1 MAKAT
6 EKTNYDAKSIQVLE
20 GLDPVRKRP
29 GMYIGGTSLEGL
41 HHLIWEVVNNSIDEA
56 MAGHCTEINVR
67 LLPDNWIEVKDN
79 GRGIPV
85 DIHPQTKKSTLET
98 VMTVLH
104 AGGKFG
110 GEGYKIS
117 GGLHGVGV
125 SVVNAL
131 SAHTKVAVERQGK
144 IWTQEYKKGEP
155 VANVK
160 PTGKSDSTGTTVT
173 FQADPEIFPEIKY
186 SWSKILEYLRYQA
199 FLTKGV
205 RISVEDARE
214 APTEKEAHLIKRHG
228 FYFDSGIISFVK
240 FLNRKKE
247 VRNPNPFYVE
257 KTVDNIY
264 VEASLQFT
272 DGFKEHLFSFANN
285 ILNPGGGT
293 HVTGFKMALTRVLN
307 DYAKKNNLIKDKEG
321 AFTSDDLREG
331 LTAVISVKLA
341 NPQFEGQTKDKLNN
355 SEVRGPV
362 SSVVAEGLAEFLE
375 THPQDAKAIIEKCLL
390 TVRARIAA
398 RAAKDAVLRKGAL
411 EGMTLPGKLADCS
424 SKDVTR
430 SELYIVEGDSAGGSA
445 KQGRNR
451 EFQAILPL
459 RGKLVNVEKTSLD
472 KVVKSDTLKPIIIA
486 LGAGIGETLDIAK
499 LRYHKIIIM
508 ADADVDGS
516 HIRTLLLTFFY
527 RYYEE
532 LVRGGYIYI
541 AQPPLYRLQKNKDVR
556 YVYTDEEK
564 DRVLEEMKELAAA
577 KASKKAKKEPVVV
590 KEVAKEN
597 EETVSEEAPGDGTET
612 VAGVNIQR
620 YKGLG
625 EMNPEQLWDTTMDPE
640 HRIMLQ
646 VTIEDA
652 EAADE
657 LFDILMGNEVEP
669 RRRFIQTHAKAV
681 KNLDI

>member
-1 MAKAT
+1 MAK
-6 EKTNYDAKSIQVLE
+6 KTDAASYDASSIQVLE

-29 GMYIGGTSLEGL
+29 GMYIGGTSLDGL

-56 MAGHCTEINVR
+56 MAGHCNEIIVR
-67 LLPDNWIEVKDN
+67 LLPDNWVEVVDN

-110 GEGYKIS
+110 GGGYKIS

-131 SAHTKVAVERQGK
+131 SAHTKVTVERQGK
-144 IWTQEYKKGEP
+144 IWFHSYKRGKPEG
-155 VANVK
+155 VVK
-160 PTGKSDSTGTTVT
+160 PIGKSDRTGTTVA

-186 SWSKILEYLRYQA
+186 SWTKILEYLRYQA

-205 RISVEDARE
+205 RIKVEDWRE
-214 APTEKEAHLIKRHG
+214 VTNETENYKVQRHG

-247 VRNPNPFYVE
+247 VKNVTPFYVE
-257 KTVDNIY
+257 KNVDGIN
-264 VEASLQFT
+264 VEVSLQFT
-272 DGFKEHLFSFANN
+272 DGFKEHLFAFANN

-293 HVTGFKMALTRVLN
+293 HVTGLKMALTRVLN
-307 DYAKKNNLIKDKEG
+307 DYAKKNNLIKEKEG
-321 AFTSDDLREG
+321 SMTSDDLAEG
-331 LTAVISVKLA
+331 LTAVVSVKLS

-355 SEVRGPV
+355 IEVRGVV
-362 SSVVAEGLAEFLE
+362 SSVTAEALNEFLE
-375 THPQDAKAIIEKCLL
+375 THPSDARGMIEKCLL

-411 EGMTLPGKLADCS
+411 EGMTLPGKLADCTS
-424 SKDVTR
+424 RDATR
-430 SELYIVEGDSAGGSA
+430 SEMYIVEGDSAGGSA

-451 EFQAILPL
+451 MFQAILPL

-486 LGAGIGETLDIAK
+486 LGTGIGETFDIER

-532 LVRGGYIYI
+532 LVRAGHIYI
-541 AQPPLYRLQKNKDVR
+541 AQPPLYRLAKGKDIR
-556 YVYTDEEK
+556 YAYTEEEK
-564 DRVLEEMKELAAA
+564 LRLVEVMKETAAA
-577 KASKKAKKEPVVV
+577 KSAAKKGKKAKEEESKEEGETPV
-590 KEVAKEN
+590 
-597 EETVSEEAPGDGTET
+597 GDGTSET
-612 VAGVNIQR
+612 IAGIALQR

-625 EMNPEQLWDTTMDPE
+625 EMNPEQLWETTMNPDN
-640 HRIMLQ
+640 RVMLQ
-646 VTIEDA
+646 VSIEDA
-652 EAADE
+652 EEADE

-669 RRRFIQTHAKAV
+669 RRRFIQTHAKTV